1 MIPKKART
9 RSALVARARRLTA
22 EVGLSG
28 FTVQQLADD
37 VGISRRTFF
46 NHFPTKESAVLGIEN
61 GLDDA
66 LIDRFGRARRA
77 DAPDRRHLLDDL
89 ADMAIAHF
97 DAMNPTA
104 SDLDDL
110 VTALQREPRL
120 IQALIVTGRA
130 EQRRFVDLLAESDPS
145 QDRASAEV
153 AAVAFEALAR
163 LSVDLFLRDGEAQ
176 PFGAILRER
185 IALARTLFADQAS
198 PASSPS
204 TPQEQTA

>member
-1 MIPKKART
+1 MIPKKTRT
-9 RSALVARARRLTA
+9 RSALVTRARRLTA

-66 LIDRFGRARRA
+66 LIAAFTTARRA
-77 DAPDRRHLLDDL
+77 EDADQRHLLDDL
-89 ADMAIAHF
+89 AELAIAHF
-97 DAMNPTA
+97 EAMSPTA

-110 VTALQREPRL
+110 LTAIQREPRL
-120 IQALIVTGRA
+120 IQALILTGRA
-130 EQRRFVDLLAESDPS
+130 EQRRFVDLLVESDPS
-145 QDRASAEV
+145 QDRAAAEV
-153 AAVAFEALAR
+153 AAVAFEALTR
-163 LSVDLFLRDGEAQ
+163 LSVDLVLRGGDAR
-176 PFGAILRER
+176 PFAAILRER
-185 IALARTLFADQAS
+185 IALARTLFTDQAS
-198 PASSPS
+198 PASPPS